1 MKNIVVAC
9 YFKGEQYLTFSAMK
23 KGLEG
28 SCNNY
33 VIIRADIMSGM
44 SSSTISRRA
53 RVTICHKRR
62 LLFPEDAQIRRTV
75 RCLPTNWLE
84 LLMMLLL
91 VRIVYHSLSAS
102 VS

>member
-44 SSSTISRRA
+44 SSSQKTLAFSEGCTDTPHRSMFA
-53 RVTICHKRR
+53 NQ
-62 LLFPEDAQIRRTV
+62 LA
-75 RCLPTNWLE
+75 
-84 LLMMLLL
+84 
-91 VRIVYHSLSAS
+91 
-102 VS
+102 